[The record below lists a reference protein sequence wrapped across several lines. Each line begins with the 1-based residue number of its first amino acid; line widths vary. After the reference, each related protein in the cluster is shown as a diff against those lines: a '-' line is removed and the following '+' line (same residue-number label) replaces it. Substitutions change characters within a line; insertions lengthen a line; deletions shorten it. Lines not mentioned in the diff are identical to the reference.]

1 MKTFGYIIW
10 FTILVILLLAEGYES
25 FFIFKAAK
33 AHLALYKWFGMG
45 FAGFLVLRVFVRKNM
60 EWFETFSHELTH
72 TVVGLMF
79 FQRIYSFNAG
89 EGEGYIER
97 SSSGLGHVFISLA
110 PYCLPIY
117 TYLFLLIRFFIVPE
131 YIWIFDMLIGAT
143 FAFHCFCF
151 MTQSR
156 NYQTDIN
163 QFPLTFSYL
172 YIFTFILFNVCIL
185 LFSFFKGQNV
195 FTAFMYMGENI
206 WNNIVICIKWLGKGL
221 S

>member
-1 MKTFGYIIW
+1 MKTLGYVIW
-10 FTILVILLLAEGYES
+10 FPLLLVLLFSEGYES
-25 FFIFKAAK
+25 FFIFKTAK
-33 AHLALYKWFGMG
+33 AHLALYKWFGIG
-45 FAGFLVLRVFVRKNM
+45 FIGFLVLRIFVRKNM

-72 TVVGLMF
+72 TIVGLMF

-97 SSSGLGHVFISLA
+97 SGNGLGHVFISLA

-131 YIWIFDMLIGAT
+131 YIWIFDLLIGAT

-151 MTQSR
+151 KTQIG

-163 QFPLTFSYL
+163 QFSLVFSYL
-172 YIFTFILFNVCIL
+172 YITTFILFNVCIL
-185 LFSFFKGQNV
+185 LFSFFDGQNV
-195 FTAFMYMGENI
+195 FTAFKYMGENI
-206 WNNIVICIKWLGKGL
+206 WNNILLFIKWVR